1 VDSWLRAEVEMTG
14 PRNAAP
20 VEITIVQAPGCHFC
34 DDALETIQALAA
46 DYPVSLRLVEVRSD
60 QGLRLVALHRPGMN
74 PLVLVNGDFFSAGRL
89 PRGKLRKLLD
99 RLVADRLVA
108 GRVAPDRSERVG

>member
-1 VDSWLRAEVEMTG
+1 MTG

-34 DDALETIQALAA
+34 DDAHEAVQALTA
-46 DYPVSLRLVEVRSD
+46 DHPVSLRLVDVRSD
-60 QGLRLVALHRPGMN
+60 QGQRLVRQHRPAMN
-74 PLVLVNGDFFSAGRL
+74 PLVLVDGDFFSAGRL

-99 RLVADRLVA
+99 RLLADRLLA
-108 GRVAPDRSERVG
+108 DRVAADRSERVG

>member
-1 VDSWLRAEVEMTG
+1 MTG

-34 DDALETIQALAA
+34 DDAHEAVQGLAA
-46 DYPVSLRLVEVRSD
+46 DYPVSLRLVDVRSD
-60 QGLRLVALHRPGMN
+60 QGLRLVGRHRPAMN

-99 RLVADRLVA
+99 RLLSDGIAV
-108 GRVAPDRSERVG
+108 DRSERVG